1 MIAIVAEKPSL
12 ARNIAAGLGK
22 MENKNGYLVNDD
34 YIVTWAFGHL
44 FSLCDVEDYSSAKS
58 PAKWT
63 MEGLPCFPERFKFK
77 LKSDRGVE
85 KQFSVIKTLL
95 NRQDVDKIVN
105 AGDSDREGEII
116 IRLCISN
123 ALTSPKPVYRL
134 WLPDQTPETVKKA
147 LSEMKSDKEY
157 ENLASEGFSRTY
169 IDWLYGVNLTRYAS
183 IKTGSLLRVG
193 RVIVPIVK
201 AVYDRDSEIE
211 NFKPET
217 YFALASEA
225 VTGGE
230 KIELVSKYRFPENEE
245 ARAAECCRRMNL
257 LPATVTDKTSKKEVI
272 FAGKLFSLTKL
283 QNAMGKK
290 YKMPMERSLAAA
302 QKLYE
307 SGYISYP
314 RTNSEYLAT
323 NEKDKI
329 KSILKI
335 VEKLGYE
342 VKFKESKSIFD
353 DSKIESHSALTP
365 TYKIPDREKL
375 TEDEKKV
382 YQAII
387 RRFAAVF
394 CNEDCVAEKT
404 EITISLGGKEDYALK
419 GTIILQKG
427 WTKYDGYDKKD
438 KLLPDLK
445 VGDEINVDFK
455 PVKKQTSPPK
465 HYTIETLNNYL
476 KNPFKDEKAPEEG
489 DEEEY
494 KAIFKGLELGT
505 EATRT
510 GIIDNAIKN
519 GYISLNKD
527 VYKIENNGKFLIEQL
542 SDMDISMDK
551 YKTSELGQALKKVY
565 RGEISIDD
573 SVDMA
578 KKEIKRVFDCSQNS
592 YTGFYGEKV
601 CRCPKCGGEV
611 VRGKYSYGCTSFNRG
626 CDFKINV
633 RILGATIGKKDAES
647 IATTGKSQKL
657 NFVSKSGKAFSCA
670 LKLTEDMK
678 VTFDL

>member
-1 MIAIVAEKPSL
+1 
-12 ARNIAAGLGK
+12 
-22 MENKNGYLVNDD
+22 
-34 YIVTWAFGHL
+34 
-44 FSLCDVEDYSSAKS
+44 
-58 PAKWT
+58 
-63 MEGLPCFPERFKFK
+63 
-77 LKSDRGVE
+77 
-85 KQFSVIKTLL
+85 
-95 NRQDVDKIVN
+95 
-105 AGDSDREGEII
+105 
-116 IRLCISN
+116 
-123 ALTSPKPVYRL
+123 
-134 WLPDQTPETVKKA
+134 
-147 LSEMKSDKEY
+147 
-157 ENLASEGFSRTY
+157 
-169 IDWLYGVNLTRYAS
+169 
-183 IKTGSLLRVG
+183 
-193 RVIVPIVK
+193 
-201 AVYDRDSEIE
+201 
-211 NFKPET
+211 
-217 YFALASEA
+217 
-225 VTGGE
+225 
-230 KIELVSKYRFPENEE
+230 
-245 ARAAECCRRMNL
+245 
-257 LPATVTDKTSKKEVI
+257 
-272 FAGKLFSLTKL
+272 
-283 QNAMGKK
+283 
-290 YKMPMERSLAAA
+290 
-302 QKLYE
+302 
-307 SGYISYP
+307 
-314 RTNSEYLAT
+314 
-323 NEKDKI
+323 
-329 KSILKI
+329 
-335 VEKLGYE
+335 
-342 VKFKESKSIFD
+342 
-353 DSKIESHSALTP
+353 
-365 TYKIPDREKL
+365 
-375 TEDEKKV
+375 
-382 YQAII
+382 
-387 RRFAAVF
+387 
-394 CNEDCVAEKT
+394 EDCVAEMT

-592 YTGFYGEKV
+592 STGFYGEKV

-611 VRGKYSYGCTSFNRG
+611 VRGKYSYGCTSFNKG
-626 CDFKINV
+626 CNFKINV